1 MLLFI
6 GICRKHIPRCESC
19 GTLETTGHVSDDLLK
34 DPLWW
39 SNVLLVFYMSTKP
52 VFTNITDYNLLKK
65 CASWGKKNSNET
77 LGEFLWQRFY
87 KVQVC
92 WLQPQ
97 RSRPDIF
104 TKDNK
109 PEVCFRKM
117 ETARVTVAQYHE
129 TDEAK
134 HECLEQLRC
143 RGRQWSW

>member
-1 MLLFI
+1 MLLFM
-6 GICRKHIPRCESC
+6 GICRKCIPRCESC

-34 DPLWW
+34 R
-39 SNVLLVFYMSTKP
+39 SSMMIKCTSFVLHIHETSIYKYYWLQFTKE
-52 VFTNITDYNLLKK
+52 VRQLRKK
-65 CASWGKKNSNET
+65 EQHRK
-77 LGEFLWQRFY
+77 FLWQRFH
-87 KVQVC
+87 KVQLC

-104 TKDNK
+104 TNDNK

-134 HECLEQLRC
+134 HECLEQLSC